1 MWTTEYVASTSAA
14 PAAVWAALRALH
26 SGTPL
31 GPTSDAFELH
41 GPFAVGTTLTI
52 TPQGQDSLQSTIVE
66 LEADQV
72 YADQTMYGGLTLTF
86 RHRLASTSDGGT
98 RVTHTLEIAGEG
110 ADEVGPD
117 LGPQISGDFPVAMG
131 ELLAAAE
138 GRRAAEPAR

>member
-1 MWTTEYVASTSAA
+1 MWTTEYAASTSAA
-14 PAAVWAALRALH
+14 PAAVWAALTALH

-31 GPTSDAFELH
+31 GPNSDSFELH

-52 TPQGQDSLQSTIVE
+52 TPRGQEPLQSTIVE

-72 YADQTMYGGLTLTF
+72 YADQTVYGDLKLTF
-86 RHRLASTSDGGT
+86 RHRLAPTVDGGT
-98 RVTHTLEIAGEG
+98 RVTHTLEVAGEG
-110 ADEVGPD
+110 ADEVGPE

-138 GRRAAEPAR
+138 GRPDPEPAR